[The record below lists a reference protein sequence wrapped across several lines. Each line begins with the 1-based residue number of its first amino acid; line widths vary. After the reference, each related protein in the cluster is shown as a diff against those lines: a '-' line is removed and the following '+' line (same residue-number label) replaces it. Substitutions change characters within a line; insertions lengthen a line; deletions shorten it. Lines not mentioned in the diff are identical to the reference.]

1 MKAYGW
7 YICSRNDLTNGK
19 EYFLKNVGFNIVIID
34 DLNVRYN
41 ELFDF

>member
-1 MKAYGW
+1 MEAQGG
-7 YICSRNDLTNGK
+7 YICSHNDLTNGK

-34 DLNVRYN
+34 DLYVRYN